1 MWLTAIVVLLPFAAA
16 AGDVTTSH
24 DTVSQNEGFLQK
36 LDGFSQRAIRRVAE
50 IQSPSATKKPR
61 IVFTMPPV
69 GSTPDYGWGIGAG
82 ASLVFKTDY
91 SRPLLYTSSIPLTV
105 RFGLT
110 DPFSY
115 TIACNPVIYFNDNRL
130 RVSARLSYRQANEYY
145 YGIGYSTNKELYHS
159 RLITGYQSQRWQAI
173 PEVQWRI
180 DKSPVYLGILADFSF
195 DSMGKIGQYV
205 ASEAHYV
212 NSGGKLDGFDLTDIG
227 LGANF
232 TYDTRD
238 DAKGPQDGMVVDLKG
253 TLYSRCIGSD
263 NTYGK
268 VTFDYRQYM
277 RLGGLR
283 SVLSWGVSSSNVI
296 GDDVPWARYST
307 IGDIYQMR
315 GYYSYQYRDRSVL
328 KTHVEYRYM
337 FDFRNEWGQL
347 ILNRFGVACFAGAAL
362 IGHNPIKYEGFLPEI
377 GAGLRLKITYRMNF
391 HLDYGYDARHH
402 VLRRYFG
409 IAEIF

>member
-1 MWLTAIVVLLPFAAA
+1 MATALLLPFVVAAE
-16 AGDVTTSH
+16 DVA
-24 DTVSQNEGFLQK
+24 TVSDTTTQKVGFLQK
-36 LDGFSQRAIRRVAE
+36 LDGFSQNAIRRVAE
-50 IQSPSATKKPR
+50 LQSPRATNKPR

-82 ASLVFKTDY
+82 ASLIFKTDF
-91 SRPLLYTSSIPLTV
+91 SKPLLYTSSVPLTV

-115 TIACNPVIYFNDNRL
+115 TVACNPVIYFNDNRL
-130 RVSARLSYRQANEYY
+130 RISAQLSYRQANEYY
-145 YGIGYSTNKELYHS
+145 YGIGYSTNKGLYHD
-159 RLITGYQSQRWQAI
+159 RHITGYQSRRWQAS

-180 DKSPVYLGILADFSF
+180 GKSHVYLGVLADFSY
-195 DSMGKIGQYV
+195 DSMGKIGEYIT
-205 ASEAHYV
+205 SEQHYV
-212 NSGGKLDGFDLTDIG
+212 NSNGRVDGFDLTDVG
-227 LGANF
+227 FGANL

-238 DAKGPQDGMVVDLKG
+238 DVKGPQDGVVIDLKG
-253 TLYSRCIGSD
+253 TLYSKSFCSD

-268 VTFDYRQYM
+268 VTIDYRQYM

-296 GDDVPWARYST
+296 GADVPWARYST
-307 IGDIYQMR
+307 IGDLYQMR
-315 GYYSYQYRDRSVL
+315 GYYSYQYRDRSIL

-337 FDFRNEWGQL
+337 FDIRNIWGQL
-347 ILNRFGVACFAGAAL
+347 LLNRFGVACFAGAAL
-362 IGHNPIKYEGFLPEI
+362 VGQNPVKYEGFLPEI

-409 IAEIF
+409 IAETF